1 MYHIVSPN
9 TVYDIVNEEKIEI
22 SLNQEKKNIDVAQFL
37 DDVSVWMDKN
47 RETVAE
53 KYLPFCVLSVG
64 VVPVN
69 VSAFMYGMFV
79 GKAMAKHNLSIK
91 NISIHADKN
100 AVMDEIEKNMDY
112 YNGLLGDNIKDN
124 FKENKDDRGKQK

>member
-22 SLNQEKKNIDVAQFL
+22 SLNKDRKRIDVAQFL

-47 RETVAE
+47 RESVAD

-79 GKAMAKHNLSIK
+79 GKAMEKHSLALK
-91 NISIHADKN
+91 NSSIHTDKN
-100 AVMDEIEKNMDY
+100 TIMSEIEKNMDY

-124 FKENKDDRGKQK
+124 FKENRDDLGK

>member
-22 SLNQEKKNIDVAQFL
+22 GLNKDKKKIDVAQFL

-47 RETVAE
+47 RESVAE

-79 GKAMAKHNLSIK
+79 GKAMEKHGLLLK
-91 NISIHADKN
+91 NSSMHVEKN
-100 AVMDEIEKNMDY
+100 DIMSEIEKNMDY
-112 YNGLLGDNIKDN
+112 YNGLLGDNLKDN
-124 FKENKDDRGKQK
+124 FRENKDDRGKQK